1 MITPIEVVFIFVG
14 IYCVGLIIW
23 AIWKIKKDN
32 EKLCEATMDS
42 DMLRKT
48 KNDDE
53 TNDGVIEN
61 TFEVDGVIYHQRA
74 GIRGDSQEGREL
86 QKVFDDFDER
96 VKKGEA
102 KVYHEEDLR

>member
-1 MITPIEVVFIFVG
+1 MDTPIGAVIAFVIVG
-14 IYCVGLIIW
+14 IFCVSLIIF
-23 AIWKIKKDN
+23 AIWSDKK
-32 EKLCEATMDS
+32 
-42 DMLRKT
+42 LRKT
-48 KNDDE
+48 TND
-53 TNDGVIEN
+53 DGVIEN